1 MSKQLKIAPLAAALM
16 AAVLLLA
23 ACTDGKLPWVYRP
36 DIQQG
41 NVVTQEM
48 LDQVEL
54 GMDGRK
60 VRFILGTP
68 LLTDTFNDNR
78 WDYFYSLKK
87 GSGERVDRNVS
98 LFFENDRL
106 VRIQKD
112 PRGAKAPEGAQ
123 RRTDTIVTVPAE
135 RPKKGFFAGLVPGFL
150 KKSPAKRGA
159 AVAATTETPKSAEV
173 VASADESKSNASPGA
188 VKPVALSAEDS
199 AFLQKLF
206 EGYGQLDGG

>member
-1 MSKQLKIAPLAAALM
+1 MAAL
-16 AAVLLLA
+16 LLLA
-23 ACTDGKLPWVYRP
+23 ACTDGKLPWIYRL

-41 NVVTQEM
+41 NVVTQKM

-87 GSGERVDRNVS
+87 GSGARVERNVS

-112 PRGAKAPEGAQ
+112 PRGAQEPEGEQ
-123 RRTDTIVTVPAE
+123 RRTETIVTVPAE
-135 RPKKGFFAGLVPGFL
+135 RPKQGLIASLVPGFL

-159 AVAATTETPKSAEV
+159 AVVATTEMPQSAEA
-173 VASADESKSNASPGA
+173 VASATESKSNASPGA
-188 VKPVALSAEDS
+188 AKPEALSAEDS

-206 EGYGQLDGG
+206 KGYGQLDGG

>member
-1 MSKQLKIAPLAAALM
+1 M

-23 ACTDGKLPWVYRP
+23 ACTDARLPWVYRP

-41 NVVTQEM
+41 NVITQEM

-68 LLTDTFNDNR
+68 LLTDTFNEDR

-87 GSGERVDRNVS
+87 GSGDRVERNVS
-98 LFFENDRL
+98 LFFKNDRL

-112 PRGAKAPEGAQ
+112 SRGAQDPEGAQ
-123 RRTDTIVTVPAE
+123 RRTETVVTVPAE
-135 RPKKGFFAGLVPGFL
+135 RPKQGLLAGLVPGFL
-150 KKSPAKRGA
+150 KKSPAKRRAA
-159 AVAATTETPKSAEV
+159 AVATTEVPQSADA
-173 VASADESKSNASPGA
+173 VASATESKSNASPDA
-188 VKPVALSAEDS
+188 AKPETLSAEDS

-206 EGYGQLDGG
+206 KGYGQLDGG